1 MEPQVIAKRLLQ
13 LRGEKTR
20 EEVAY
25 KVGISVSALTMYE
38 TGNRIPRDEIK
49 LRLARYYNTSVEAIF
64 LLVKYTKRE
73 YALEDR
79 KICQLL

>member
-25 KVGISVSALTMYE
+25 KSVLVFLHLLCTKLE
-38 TGNRIPRDEIK
+38 TVFQEMK
-49 LRLARYYNTSVEAIF
+49 LNFV
-64 LLVKYTKRE
+64 
-73 YALEDR
+73 
-79 KICQLL
+79 

>member
-13 LRGEKTR
+13 LRGGKTR

-64 LLVKYTKRE
+64 FAR
-73 YALEDR
+73 
-79 KICQLL
+79 

>member
-1 MEPQVIAKRLLQ
+1 MEVIKMEPQVIAKRLLQ

-64 LLVKYTKRE
+64 FAR
-73 YALEDR
+73 
-79 KICQLL
+79 